1 MPWCCKLSLNID
13 SLRLIQVLLDRA
25 DSWIYFRVRVV
36 ASTCPSAD
44 GDPSDNLYNLQT
56 FYVFNKDL
64 ARSSC
69 GFFVL
74 G

>member
-1 MPWCCKLSLNID
+1 
-13 SLRLIQVLLDRA
+13 
-25 DSWIYFRVRVV
+25 VV

-64 ARSSC
+64 ARSE
-69 GFFVL
+69 VHPL
-74 G
+74 E